1 MKAELAAVDQL
12 SPKKEPEM
20 NRRMRNTWF
29 VLSLALLAS
38 LLLAACRPEP
48 APIETPAVEEEPEV
62 SESQPAET
70 EAVEVPTEPEVEAEV
85 EVRTQD
91 GVSKDIR
98 LDPAIAE
105 DDDSLL
111 VSGYI
116 YENLVQL
123 EDDIPSPALATSWV
137 VSEDGL
143 DYIFYLRPGVTFH
156 DGTPLNADAVIANF
170 NRWFD
175 PEDPLRGTVGTY
187 DAWENVFLGFKGETG
202 EDGSATSTFDG
213 IEKIDDLTVLAHLS
227 RQDPTFLLNLTLVY
241 FGIASPTA
249 LASSGDDYGTQAGSA
264 VGTGPCYV
272 SEWTDESLTLLPN
285 PDYWGEQPGEGLEFP
300 LR

>member
-1 MKAELAAVDQL
+1 
-12 SPKKEPEM
+12 
-20 NRRMRNTWF
+20 MRSARF

-48 APIETPAVEEEPEV
+48 APIETPAAEEEPEV
-62 SESQPAET
+62 SEPQPVET
-70 EAVEVPTEPEVEAEV
+70 EAVEVPTETEVEAEV
-85 EVRTQD
+85 EVEVEVEVEIKTQD
-91 GVSKDIR
+91 EVSKNIR
-98 LDPAIAE
+98 LDPAITE

-123 EDDIPSPALATSWV
+123 KDDVPSPALATSWT

-187 DAWENVFLGFKGETG
+187 DAWKNVFLGFKGETG
-202 EDGSATSTFDG
+202 EDGSAASTFDG
-213 IEKIDDLTVLAHLS
+213 IEKVDDLTVLAHLN
-227 RQDPTFLLNLTLVY
+227 RQDPTLLLNLALDY

-249 LASSGDDYGTQAGSA
+249 LASDGDDYGTRAGSA
-264 VGTGPCYV
+264 VGTGPYYV
-272 SEWTDESLTLLPN
+272 SEWTDESLTLLPS
-285 PDYWGEQPGEGLEFP
+285 PGYWDEQPGEGLEFP